1 MLSLLPTTLI
11 ALLLSLPAFA
21 EPVTPN
27 DALRHLALQ
36 APKPVEHPI
45 CCLKPLTPLE
55 PMDDEIL
62 LSFEE
67 WKKKQF
73 VLQTEAPENKGG
85 TATPPISTELGT
97 GTEANSD
104 GEAVIIPSG
113 ANASGSPTPAQ
124 ASGQWAGLSP
134 HFRVP
139 LTDRFNYASLD
150 CSARVHMSHR
160 SAKSASSILSSKKD
174 RYMLSPCNTR
184 NEKQFVVVELCDDI
198 RIDTVQL
205 ANFEFF
211 SGVFKDFTVSVARTY
226 STDKDGWTIVGTY
239 RAKNIRGVQSFHPP
253 TSLHDFYRYLRID
266 FESHYGSE
274 YYCPISLLR
283 VYGLTHLEQWK
294 WDIWEAESRAKA
306 EYESQLRHALPAEGT
321 VDTPVFS
328 SVVITTPPVGHIP
341 VNDQNISNSI
351 EGQPHVQADK
361 GDNSDSVTSASSHS
375 TDSNLVPTPD
385 TNQQPPPPSDSIHDH
400 VEPNNPPDQQSETTP
415 PPEPS
420 GRHSTD
426 TFASSS
432 AQATS
437 PETPIHSQTPPV
449 ISPSSSINLS
459 IKPSPSSENVSS
471 PSPHANPNTPDGS
484 IIITS
489 APITVPPSPPPTP
502 TIILTSGSPSISVIP
517 IIQSSIVPTSKGG
530 ESIYR
535 TIMNR
540 LTAVE
545 SNHTLYSR
553 YIEQQNSA
561 IRDVIKRLG
570 EDIGRLE
577 GINRGQAMMYQRAF
591 NDWEHQRYQLQ
602 MDYGDLA
609 SRVEKLSEEILLE
622 KRLGFAQ
629 LCILLAVLV
638 FMGLT
643 RGSRAETVIERPSA
657 AVNGSVREWGR
668 RHLRLSS
675 DWKNGFRGSNVPTP
689 RPRSPERDAS
699 VVQSAV
705 LSRKKTASGRLVPP
719 PLQLDHDE
727 RAVFPTGASARHQKE
742 NIAPSHLNTAPI
754 SFPVA
759 GDYFQRPRTISNPRS
774 RAPSLKSTNAG
785 RRTQHLVQP
794 KPITPTR
801 ASWRALSYGLQ
812 RSNSQ
817 GAAPV
822 ALGGMPH
829 SGSWNAGVHAPKSAR
844 RWARTAHLH
853 EVKSASLLPATAR
866 LNAAARD
873 DEDQE
878 SRDRDMTPR
887 GLDFDK
893 ALRRKDPKQ
902 SEDDEN
908 AQPYLTS
915 LRKSRQ
921 SQADSEV
928 EKAGPGGFPF
938 PQFEN
943 TEEVLAGTK
952 QRSSLLLQVD
962 ADALYANGNGKE
974 IPVVDEGE
982 GDGDPWV
989 DTDSADNSDYDP
1001 LI

>member
-21 EPVTPN
+21 EHESAN
-27 DALRHLALQ
+27 DPLRHLALQ

-45 CCLKPLTPLE
+45 CCLKPLTPIE

-73 VLQTEAPENKGG
+73 VLQTETPDGKDSM
-85 TATPPISTELGT
+85 ATPIPAEPGA
-97 GTEANSD
+97 GAEANSD
-104 GEAVIIPSG
+104 GETLNVPLD
-113 ANASGSPTPAQ
+113 ANASGFPTAPAA
-124 ASGQWAGLSP
+124 ASGQWTGISP

-174 RYMLSPCNTR
+174 RYMLSPCNTP
-184 NEKQFVVVELCDDI
+184 NEKQYVVIELCDDI

-226 STDKDGWTIVGTY
+226 STDKDGWTVVGTY

-253 TSLHDFYRYLRID
+253 TSLRDFYRYLRID

-306 EYESQLRHALPAEGT
+306 EYENQIRHSLPAEGQT
-321 VDTPVFS
+321 DTPVYPD
-328 SVVITTPPVGHIP
+328 VVITTPSGGQIP
-341 VNDQNISNSI
+341 ANNQDTTNISN
-351 EGQPHVQADK
+351 GQE
-361 GDNSDSVTSASSHS
+361 SANGG
-375 TDSNLVPTPD
+375 TNDDTNPD
-385 TNQQPPPPSDSIHDH
+385 TPVSPQSPEHQSPPSPEQPNHEPAS
-400 VEPNNPPDQQSETTP
+400 PNNHSDQQSEPTAQP
-415 PPEPS
+415 DLS

-432 AQATS
+432 TQSTTLPSA
-437 PETPIHSQTPPV
+437 ETPVHSQTPPV
-449 ISPSSSINLS
+449 IAPSVSNNLS
-459 IKPSPSSENVSS
+459 TKPSTSSENASS
-471 PSPHANPNTPDGS
+471 PSPHANPNHAS
-484 IIITS
+484 NASHSITS
-489 APITVPPSPPPTP
+489 APLTVPPAPPPTP
-502 TIILTSGSPSISVIP
+502 TIILTSGSPSVAVIP

-545 SNHTLYSR
+545 SNHTLYLR

-602 MDYGDLA
+602 LDYGDLA

-643 RGSRAETVIERPSA
+643 RGSRAETVIERPPVVLNG
-657 AVNGSVREWGR
+657 AVRDWS
-668 RHLRLSS
+668 RHLSLSG
-675 DWKNGFRGSNVPTP
+675 DWKNKLRGTNIRTP
-689 RPRSPERDAS
+689 RSGSPERDTS
-699 VVQSAV
+699 VVQSAL
-705 LSRKKTASGRLVPP
+705 LSRKKTTSGRLVPP
-719 PLQLDHDE
+719 PLQLDDD
-727 RAVFPTGASARHQKE
+727 RVVFPSGASARHDKE
-742 NIAPSHLNTAPI
+742 NLNPISLNTAPI

-774 RAPSLKSTNAG
+774 RAPSLKSTPN

-801 ASWRALSYGLQ
+801 ASWRAYSYGLQ
-812 RSNSQ
+812 RSNSH
-817 GAAPV
+817 GATPAAPT
-822 ALGGMPH
+822 GMPH

-853 EVKSASLLPATAR
+853 EVKSASLLPASAR
-866 LNAAARD
+866 LNAARD
-873 DEDQE
+873 ADQD
-878 SRDRDMTPR
+878 RDRTPR
-887 GLDFDK
+887 GFDFDK
-893 ALRRKDPKQ
+893 
-902 SEDDEN
+902 
-908 AQPYLTS
+908 T
-915 LRKSRQ
+915 LRKSERSRNGDGDPFAVPNPTGLRQ
-921 SQADSEV
+921 SRQSELDSEHG
-928 EKAGPGGFPF
+928 AGGGFPF
-938 PQFEN
+938 PGFSGEGEN
-943 TEEVLAGTK
+943 GTLARDKG
-952 QRSSLLLQVD
+952 SSLLLLVD
-962 ADALYANGNGKE
+962 DDSSGKGNGRE
-974 IPVVDEGE
+974 VPVDDE
-982 GDGDPWV
+982 GDPWV
-989 DTDSADNSDYDP
+989 DTDSADNSEVDYDP
-1001 LI
+1001 LL